1 MGTRNLTCENAC
13 CFNWDSKRFFC
24 SCRICDRK
32 GSASF
37 LNQCRAN
44 KKFKKIQNE
53 YDCEVTKLVDSMV
66 EQFEREEDE

>member
-1 MGTRNLTCENAC
+1 MSDNFSCENEC

-53 YDCEVTKLVDSMV
+53 YKCKVTKLVDSMV